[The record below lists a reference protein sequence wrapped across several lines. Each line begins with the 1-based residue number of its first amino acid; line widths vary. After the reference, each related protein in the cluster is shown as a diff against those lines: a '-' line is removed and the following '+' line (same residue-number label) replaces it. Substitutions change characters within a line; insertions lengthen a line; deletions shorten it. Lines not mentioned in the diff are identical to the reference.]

1 MRTILKTLLKALA
14 IVILVVITV
23 NLTESYNANVKA
35 REVAVLVRAER
46 IEALTEKLQEITI
59 EETIIELENLPKEI
73 GAWK

>member
-35 REVAVLVRAER
+35 KEVAALVRAER
-46 IEALTEKLQEITI
+46 IEALTLKLQEITV
-59 EETIIELENLPKEI
+59 EETFIKLEELPNEI
-73 GAWK
+73 GA